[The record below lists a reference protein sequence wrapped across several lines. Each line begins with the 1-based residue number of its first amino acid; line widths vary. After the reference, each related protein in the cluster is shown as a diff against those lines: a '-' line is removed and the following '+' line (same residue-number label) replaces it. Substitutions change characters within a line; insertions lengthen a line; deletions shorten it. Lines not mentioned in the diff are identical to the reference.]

1 VSEPKLH
8 FEVRQTT
15 ATSRVVKVMVPA
27 KVVVQIL
34 DEKIRA
40 LQKTATLQGFRKGKV
55 PASVIRSRWLDQIL
69 DEIKGR
75 LIEANTPT
83 VMDQEQVD
91 KKTVTGEP
99 TIKKVKISEKKG
111 LSYEIHLKTVEP
123 GSVVDFS
130 KPAPP
135 LGGKG

>member
-1 VSEPKLH
+1 MNEPKFR

-15 ATSRVVKVMVPA
+15 ATDRVVTVKVPTQ
-27 KVVVQIL
+27 VVRQRL
-34 DEKIRA
+34 DEEIKA
-40 LQKTATLQGFRKGKV
+40 VQKTANLPGFRKGKV

-69 DEIKGR
+69 EEIKGR
-75 LIEANTPT
+75 LIEADTPT
-83 VMDQEQVD
+83 VMGQEQVD
-91 KKTVTGEP
+91 KKTVVGEL
-99 TIKKVKISEKKG
+99 TIKKAKISEKKG

-135 LGGKG
+135 LQGKG